1 MVQETVDLA
10 RTYDDWHQQI
20 FDSAPAH
27 PDQSSPWYQLVLEYL
42 GSVSGKRVLEVSCG
56 RGGFS
61 ILLAS
66 KGAVVH
72 AVDFAGSA
80 LRIARQKANKVETR
94 KGKVLLAQT
103 DAHHLPFA
111 DGIFDV
117 VISCETIEHL
127 VDPQQAVREMAR
139 VCKQEGL
146 LYLTTPNYLNL
157 MGAYHVYDLV
167 LKRNRQSP
175 AVQPLDHYWLFP
187 RVRSMVA
194 KAGWKI
200 LRSDGTVH
208 QVPFPGRNPMRIQFL
223 ERSTVIR
230 RWLSPLAYHYFL
242 LGKKR

>member
-10 RTYDDWHQQI
+10 RAYDDWHQQV
-20 FDSAPAH
+20 FDSAPDH

-42 GSVSGKRVLEVSCG
+42 GSVSGMRVLEVSCG

-61 ILLAS
+61 NFLAS
-66 KGAVVH
+66 KGALVC

-80 LRIARQKANKVETR
+80 LRIAREKANKAGTR
-94 KGKVLLAQT
+94 NGKVLLSQT
-103 DAHHLPFA
+103 DAHYLPFA
-111 DGIFDV
+111 ERAFDL
-117 VISCETIEHL
+117 VISCESIEHL

-139 VCKQEGL
+139 VCRKDGL

-157 MGAYHVYDLV
+157 MGTYHVYDLV

-175 AVQPLDHYWLFP
+175 AVQPIDHYWLFP
-187 RVRSMVA
+187 RIRSIVA
-194 KAGWKI
+194 KAGWEI

-208 QVPFPGRNPMRIQFL
+208 QVPFPGRNPIRIICL
-223 ERSTVIR
+223 ERNPAIR

-242 LGKKR
+242 IGRKR